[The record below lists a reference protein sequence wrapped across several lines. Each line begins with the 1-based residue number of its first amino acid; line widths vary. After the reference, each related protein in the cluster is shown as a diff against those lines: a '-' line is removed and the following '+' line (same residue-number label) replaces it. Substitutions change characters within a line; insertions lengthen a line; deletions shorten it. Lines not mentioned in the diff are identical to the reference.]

1 VNLANQ
7 ADGPRDRVELT
18 VQVLGPG
25 LTGSRISAV
34 DLSYRAGQNPMRFRV
49 RRMDA
54 PPISKE
60 RLGVMVT
67 NFPLSAA
74 LLIARPASPKSF
86 YSLSGKCPAAFL
98 GALILGVEQVNC

>member
-1 VNLANQ
+1 MNLANQ
-7 ADGPRDRVELT
+7 ADGSRDRVELT

-34 DLSYRAGQNPMRFRV
+34 DLSRRAKSNEIACAKNGCATNFQRG
-49 RRMDA
+49 
-54 PPISKE
+54 
-60 RLGVMVT
+60 LGVMVT